1 MEDTFTL
8 SLKEVLG
15 SLADY
20 NRILV
25 AGIEYED
32 LASFPGISTSV
43 FLQGCNIH
51 CKGCFNSEVWG
62 TDGGVE
68 WSTSDLYKSITQSPI
83 VKQIVWLGGEPTLQ
97 ARNILPVVHKL
108 KDNGYSQ
115 VLFTGH
121 KLGVFK
127 RLMVQDSALG
137 EVVRCMNYVK
147 IGPYI
152 KELYDPDLKYR
163 GSSNQEFY
171 KVENGK
177 LLKVDVM
184 KL

>member
-1 MEDTFTL
+1 MKDTFTL

-15 SLADY
+15 SLADH

-43 FLQGCNIH
+43 FLQGCNIR
-51 CKGCFNSEVWG
+51 CKGCFNSDVWG

-68 WSTSDLYKSITQSPI
+68 WNASDLYNAITESPI

-97 ARNILPVVHKL
+97 ARNILPVVRKL
-108 KDNGYSQ
+108 KDNEYTQ

-121 KLGVFK
+121 RLEVFK
-127 RLMVQDSALG
+127 RLMIQDGALG
-137 EVVRCMNYVK
+137 EAVRCMNYVK
-147 IGPYI
+147 VGPYI
-152 KELYDPDLKYR
+152 ERLYDFTLKYR

-171 KVENGK
+171 KVENDNLFK
-177 LLKVDVM
+177 IDVM
-184 KL
+184 TL